1 MLPKRLNILDLLLK
15 GMGKIEDFDKEVKN
29 LKEFIALAT
38 VSAKDYQKTNIE
50 LVKHLTKDKNI
61 PGVYVTLNKPFDK
74 MKSVL
79 EKGSVDTRM
88 IIFIDAVTKTAG
100 GKTTK
105 TKNCLF
111 IGNPENLSD
120 ISVAMDQA
128 VRALPGKEKFLFFDS
143 LSTLLLYNSIQTVAR
158 FIHFLAGKM
167 RVWKV
172 KGIIISLERKSD
184 KDLIEELSQFCDVVI
199 DFGGKK

>member
-1 MLPKRLNILDLLLK
+1 
-15 GMGKIEDFDKEVKN
+15 MGNIEDFDKEVKN
-29 LKEFIALAT
+29 LKEFIVLAT
-38 VSAKDYQKTNIE
+38 VSAKEYQNTNIE
-50 LVKHLTKDKNI
+50 LVKHLTKDKNT
-61 PGVYVTLNKPFDK
+61 PGVYVTLNKPFES
-74 MKSVL
+74 MKSIL
-79 EKGSVDTRM
+79 EKGGVDTRL
-88 IIFIDAVTKTAG
+88 IIFIDAVTKTTG
-100 GKTTK
+100 GKLTK

-143 LSTLLLYNSIQTVAR
+143 LSTLLIYNNIETVAR
-158 FIHFLAGKM
+158 FVHFLAGKM

-172 KGIIISLERKSD
+172 KGIIISLERKAD
-184 KDLIEELSQFCDVVI
+184 KDLIEELSQFCDVII

>member
-1 MLPKRLNILDLLLK
+1 
-15 GMGKIEDFDKEVKN
+15 MGEIEDFDKEVKN

-38 VSAKDYQKTNIE
+38 VSAKSYQKINIE
-50 LVKHLTKDKNI
+50 LIRHLTKTKNV
-61 PGVYVTLNKPFDK
+61 PGVYVTLNKPFDII
-74 MKSVL
+74 KSVL
-79 EKGSVDTRM
+79 EGKGVDTNM
-88 IIFIDAVTKTAG
+88 VIFIDAVTKTAG
-100 GKTTK
+100 GKVSK

-143 LSTLLLYNSIQTVAR
+143 LSTLLLYNSVETVVR

-172 KGIIISLERKSD
+172 KGIIISLERKAD
-184 KDLIEELSQFCDVVI
+184 KDLIEELSQFCDIVM